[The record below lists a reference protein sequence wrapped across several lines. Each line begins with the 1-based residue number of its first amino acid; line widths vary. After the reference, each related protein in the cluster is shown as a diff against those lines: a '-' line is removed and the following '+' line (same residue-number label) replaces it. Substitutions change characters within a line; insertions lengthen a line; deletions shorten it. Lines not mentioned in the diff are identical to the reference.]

1 MRIEHGIKEAS
12 TEIFLNQVNKTNN
25 ELVSNPNLI
34 QTELSNIVNYFAEP
48 SSIFSGTSLAAQN
61 LNERKKTKIY
71 VENGQ
76 TVIELDLNFARAWSS
91 VSKAMTAANI
101 TSNDRD
107 RSNGIFYVSYEQQQ
121 DKSFFSFMGFKTNQ
135 KKSSFSEDADF
146 EVKITEKD
154 NKTYVRAYSKNGK
167 IEESEELLSKINE
180 LLS

>member
-1 MRIEHGIKEAS
+1 
-12 TEIFLNQVNKTNN
+12 
-25 ELVSNPNLI
+25 
-34 QTELSNIVNYFAEP
+34 
-48 SSIFSGTSLAAQN
+48 
-61 LNERKKTKIY
+61 